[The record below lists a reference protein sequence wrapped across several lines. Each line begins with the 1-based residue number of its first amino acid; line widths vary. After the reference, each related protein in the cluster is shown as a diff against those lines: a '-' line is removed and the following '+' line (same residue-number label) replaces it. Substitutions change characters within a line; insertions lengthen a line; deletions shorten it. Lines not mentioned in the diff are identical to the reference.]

1 MSCFSGEASQIFW
14 PAVLVRDSCLGMTR
28 KMTFIALYDKK
39 THKYSLITPHPPKL
53 WESKKKKE
61 KARTVALVKLEFK
74 SWPDLYLFFLV

>member
-39 THKYSLITPHPPKL
+39 HTQILIDNTPSPQIMGK
-53 WESKKKKE
+53 
-61 KARTVALVKLEFK
+61 
-74 SWPDLYLFFLV
+74 